1 MNKKKESNYGHFY
14 TKFIKLLNL
23 LVKRNKNQ
31 QTMIDKI
38 NSLINIFD
46 VGDLKFFFLVVKK
59 NIKNLMTLSLIFSLL
74 VFLISSNQ
82 EKKFLSKATIVIE
95 PDDNKI
101 VNIEEVYSIEAL
113 SNRINN
119 QIAILKSDEVLEYIV
134 KDKKSS
140 MKFKNLYSENKQNLF
155 RRIFSKKINIDEDFL
170 KSILTA
176 NFSVRNIPRS
186 DVLELSFIST
196 NPKIS
201 QLALMSIIDSYQRYE
216 IDSKIQITNYAN
228 KKITERL
235 KELVAQMDIAQKKL
249 SNYKKDN
256 NLVDTG
262 NVKELKIKEIQ
273 SISSR
278 IVDAKKNY
286 QEQQNDLLSIK
297 VADGDMDA
305 LLAIKD
311 LRSREEISNIKASLN
326 ANESNIQSL
335 SLIYTDKHPKIIQ
348 ANDLNDNLKEQLK
361 DILDE
366 NIQQKAFELS
376 NLDNFIKLSDEEL
389 QKATDELRI
398 IEEKEAGML
407 KFSRE
412 VESSRKLYESFL
424 QRVKETNEAQNLQVS
439 RLKVIETPI
448 LPSSHFSPQPTKN
461 FLLAF
466 LISFFGIY
474 GLLYFREMNSSVI
487 KSPEA
492 IESLNIPQVGILPR
506 VENLKRGYHILQMF
520 VEDGGSSFAEAIRS
534 SRATIESKFTKNKS
548 YMVTSSNPSEGKTTF
563 AFNLAL
569 SLEKANKVLFIEA
582 DIRRPSVLNGFYQ
595 FDREILGLGEI
606 ITGSAQLNEAIFK
619 VPGTELDIIT
629 SGEKRFDMSDIVNKE
644 QIKKFLDVLK
654 MEYDFVIVDS
664 PPVQPVSDTLILTQ
678 ASDYNLFVIRSD
690 ETRTASF
697 MSSIKKIQNVGAKIN
712 GIVINDL
719 DTSKDSYYSY
729 YYSYSPDYYTKS

>member
-1 MNKKKESNYGHFY
+1 MDILPWNLPNYWIFGIKE
-14 TKFIKLLNL
+14 IKNISA
-23 LVKRNKNQ
+23 
-31 QTMIDKI
+31 MIDRI

-46 VGDLKFFFLVVKK
+46 VGDIKFFFLVAKK
-59 NIKNLMTLSLIFSLL
+59 NLKNLLTLSLIFSLL

-95 PDDNKI
+95 PEDNKI
-101 VNIEEVYSIEAL
+101 VNIEEVYSIEAQ

-119 QIAILKSDEVLEYIV
+119 QMAILKSDEVQEYIV
-134 KDKKSS
+134 KDKKNS

-155 RRIFSKKINIDEDFL
+155 QRIFTKKKNIDEKFL
-170 KSILTA
+170 KIILTE
-176 NFSVRNIPRS
+176 NFSVKNIPRS

-216 IDSKIQITNYAN
+216 IDSKIKITNYAN
-228 KKITERL
+228 QKITERL
-235 KELVAQMDIAQKKL
+235 KELVAQMDVAQKKL
-249 SNYKKDN
+249 SNYKREN

-297 VADGDMDA
+297 VADGDVDA

-311 LRSREEISNIKASLN
+311 LRSRDEISNIKASLT

-348 ANDLNDNLKEQLK
+348 ANDLNQNLQVQLK

-376 NLDNFIKLSDEEL
+376 NLDNFIKLSEDEL
-389 QKATDELRI
+389 QKATDELRV

-439 RLKVIETPI
+439 KLKVIETPN

-466 LISFFGIY
+466 LISFFGVY

-492 IESLNIPQVGILPR
+492 IDSLNIPQIGILPR
-506 VENLKRGYHILQMF
+506 VEKLKRGYHILQMF
-520 VEDGGSSFAEAIRS
+520 VEDGASSFAEAIRS
-534 SRATIESKFTKNKS
+534 SRATIESKFSKNRS
-548 YMVTSSNPSEGKTTF
+548 YMVTSSNPSEGKTTY

-569 SLEKANKVLFIEA
+569 SLEKSNRVLFIEA

-606 ITGSAQLNEAIFK
+606 ITGTAQLNEAIFK

-654 MEYDFVIVDS
+654 LEYDYVIVDS

-729 YYSYSPDYYTKS
+729 YYSYSPEYYTKS

>member
-1 MNKKKESNYGHFY
+1 MIS
-14 TKFIKLLNL
+14 KFNSLLN
-23 LVKRNKNQ
+23 V
-31 QTMIDKI
+31 
-38 NSLINIFD
+38 FD
-46 VGDLKFFFLVVKK
+46 VGDLKFFLLVIKK
-59 NIKNLMTLSLIFSLL
+59 NIKNLIILSLILSLL
-74 VFLISSNQ
+74 VLIVSLNQ
-82 EKKFLSKATIVIE
+82 EKKYLSKATIVIE
-95 PDDNKI
+95 PEDNKI
-101 VNIEEVYSIEAL
+101 VNIEEVYSIETK

-119 QIAILKSDEVLEYIV
+119 QMAILKSDEVQEYIV
-134 KDKKSS
+134 NDKKNS
-140 MKFKNLYSENKQNLF
+140 MKFKNLYSETKQSF
-155 RRIFSKKINIDEDFL
+155 FQRIFTRKKTVDGEFL
-170 KSILTA
+170 KQILTN
-176 NFSVRNIPRS
+176 NFKVINIPRS
-186 DVLELSFIST
+186 DVLELSFVST

-201 QLALMSIIDSYQRYE
+201 QLALLSIIDSYQRYE
-216 IDSKIQITNYAN
+216 IDSKIKITNYAN
-228 KKITERL
+228 QKISERL
-235 KELVAQMDIAQKKL
+235 NDLVSQIDVAQKKL
-249 SNYKKDN
+249 SEYKKEN

-297 VADGDMDA
+297 VADGDVDA

-311 LRSREEISNIKASLN
+311 LRSREEISNIKASLS

-335 SLIYTDKHPKIIQ
+335 SLIYTDKHPKIVQ
-348 ANDLNDNLKEQLK
+348 ANDLNENLKVQLK
-361 DILDE
+361 TILDE

-389 QKATDELRI
+389 QKATNELRV

-407 KFSRE
+407 KYSRE

-439 RLKVIETPI
+439 RLKVIETPN
-448 LPSSHFSPQPTKN
+448 LPGKPFSPKPSKN
-461 FLLAF
+461 FIMAF
-466 LISFFGIY
+466 VISFIGFY
-474 GLLYFREMNSSVI
+474 TLLYYREMNSSVI

-492 IESLNIPQVGILPR
+492 IDSLNIPQIGILPR
-506 VENLKRGYHILQMF
+506 VEKLKRGFHILQMF
-520 VEDGGSSFAEAIRS
+520 VEDGSSSFSEAIRS
-534 SRATIESKFTKNKS
+534 SRAIVESKFEKNKS
-548 YMVTSSNPSEGKTTF
+548 YMITSSNPSEGKTTY

-569 SLEKANKVLFIEA
+569 SLEKSNKVLFIEA

-595 FDREILGLGEI
+595 FDKQILGLGEI
-606 ITGSAQLNEAIFK
+606 ISNNTQLNDTIFK

-654 MEYDFVIVDS
+654 MEYDYVIVDS

-690 ETRTASF
+690 ETRTVSF

-729 YYSYSPDYYTKS
+729 YYSYSPNYYYTKS

>member
-1 MNKKKESNYGHFY
+1 
-14 TKFIKLLNL
+14 
-23 LVKRNKNQ
+23 
-31 QTMIDKI
+31 MIIDRI
-38 NSLINIFD
+38 NSLLNIFD
-46 VGDLKFFFLVVKK
+46 VGDLKFFFLVAKK
-59 NIKNLMTLSLIFSLL
+59 NLKNLITLSIVFSLL

-101 VNIEEVYSIEAL
+101 VNIEEVYSLEAQ

-119 QIAILKSDEVLEYIV
+119 QMAILKSDEVQEYIV
-134 KDKKSS
+134 NDKKNS
-140 MKFKNLYSENKQNLF
+140 MKFKNLYSENKKNFFQ
-155 RRIFSKKINIDEDFL
+155 RIFTKKQNIDEGFL
-170 KSILTA
+170 KSILTK
-176 NFSVRNIPRS
+176 NFTVKNIPRS
-186 DVLELSFIST
+186 DVLELSFVST

-201 QLALMSIIDSYQRYE
+201 QLALISIIDSYQRYE
-216 IDSKIQITNYAN
+216 IDSKIKITNYAN
-228 KKITERL
+228 QKISERL
-235 KELVAQMDIAQKKL
+235 KELVEQMDIAQKKL
-249 SNYKKDN
+249 SKYKRDN

-297 VADGDMDA
+297 VADGDVDA

-311 LRSREEISNIKASLN
+311 LRSRDEISNLKASLT

-348 ANDLNDNLKEQLK
+348 ANDLNENLKSQLK
-361 DILDE
+361 SILDE

-376 NLDNFIKLSDEEL
+376 NLDNFIKLSNEEL

-412 VESSRKLYESFL
+412 VESSKKLYESFL

-439 RLKVIETPI
+439 KLKVIETPN
-448 LPSSHFSPQPTKN
+448 LPASPFSPQPTKN
-461 FLLAF
+461 FILAF
-466 LISFFGIY
+466 LISFCGVY

-492 IESLNIPQVGILPR
+492 IDSLNIPQIGILPR
-506 VENLKRGYHILQMF
+506 VDKLKRGFHILQMF
-520 VEDGGSSFAEAIRS
+520 IEDGASSFAEAIRS
-534 SRATIESKFTKNKS
+534 SRATIESKYLKNKS

-569 SLEKANKVLFIEA
+569 SLEKTNKVLFIEA

-606 ITGSAQLNEAIFK
+606 ISGSAQLNEVIFK
-619 VPGTELDIIT
+619 VPGTDLDIIT

-654 MEYDFVIVDS
+654 IEYDYVIVDS
-664 PPVQPVSDTLILTQ
+664 PPVQPVSDTLILCQ
-678 ASDYNLFVIRSD
+678 ASDYNLFVIRSE

-729 YYSYSPDYYTKS
+729 YYSYSPEYYTKS

>member
-1 MNKKKESNYGHFY
+1 MIS
-14 TKFIKLLNL
+14 KFNSLLN
-23 LVKRNKNQ
+23 V
-31 QTMIDKI
+31 
-38 NSLINIFD
+38 FD
-46 VGDLKFFFLVVKK
+46 VGDLKFFLLVIKK
-59 NIKNLMTLSLIFSLL
+59 NIKNLIILSLILSLL
-74 VFLISSNQ
+74 VLIVSLNK
-82 EKKFLSKATIVIE
+82 EKKYLSKATIVIE
-95 PDDNKI
+95 PEDNKI
-101 VNIEEVYSIEAL
+101 VNIEEVYSIETQ

-119 QIAILKSDEVLEYIV
+119 QMAILKSDEVQEYIV
-134 KDKKSS
+134 NDKKNR
-140 MKFKNLYSENKQNLF
+140 MKFKNLYSETKQSF
-155 RRIFSKKINIDEDFL
+155 FQRIFTRKKTVDGEFL
-170 KSILTA
+170 KQILTN
-176 NFSVRNIPRS
+176 NFKVINIPRS
-186 DVLELSFIST
+186 DVLELSFVST

-201 QLALMSIIDSYQRYE
+201 QLALLSIIDSYQRYE
-216 IDSKIQITNYAN
+216 IDSKIKITNYAN
-228 KKITERL
+228 QKISERL
-235 KELVAQMDIAQKKL
+235 NDLVSQIDVAQKKL
-249 SNYKKDN
+249 SEYKKEN

-297 VADGDMDA
+297 VADGDVDA

-311 LRSREEISNIKASLN
+311 LRSREEISNIKASLS

-335 SLIYTDKHPKIIQ
+335 SLIYTDKHPKIVQ
-348 ANDLNDNLKEQLK
+348 ANDLNENLKVQLK
-361 DILDE
+361 TILDE

-389 QKATDELRI
+389 QKATNELRV

-407 KFSRE
+407 KYSRE

-439 RLKVIETPI
+439 RLKVIETPN
-448 LPSSHFSPQPTKN
+448 LPGKPFSPKPSKN
-461 FLLAF
+461 FLMAF
-466 LISFFGIY
+466 VISFIGFY
-474 GLLYFREMNSSVI
+474 TLLYYREMNSSVI

-492 IESLNIPQVGILPR
+492 IDSLNIPQIGILPR
-506 VENLKRGYHILQMF
+506 VEKLKRGFHILQMF
-520 VEDGGSSFAEAIRS
+520 VEDGSSSFSEAIRS
-534 SRATIESKFTKNKS
+534 SRAIIESKFEKNKS
-548 YMVTSSNPSEGKTTF
+548 YMITSSNPSEGKTTY

-569 SLEKANKVLFIEA
+569 SLEKSNKVLFIEA

-595 FDREILGLGEI
+595 FDKQILGLGEI
-606 ITGSAQLNEAIFK
+606 ISNNTQLNDTIFK

-654 MEYDFVIVDS
+654 MEYDYVIVDS

-678 ASDYNLFVIRSD
+678 ASDYNLFVIRSE
-690 ETRTASF
+690 ETRTVSF

-729 YYSYSPDYYTKS
+729 YYSYSPNYYYTKS

>member
-1 MNKKKESNYGHFY
+1 
-14 TKFIKLLNL
+14 
-23 LVKRNKNQ
+23 
-31 QTMIDKI
+31 MI
-38 NSLINIFD
+38 
-46 VGDLKFFFLVVKK
+46 
-59 NIKNLMTLSLIFSLL
+59 
-74 VFLISSNQ
+74 ISFNQ
-82 EKKFLSKATIVIE
+82 EKKYLSKATIVIE
-95 PDDNKI
+95 PEDNKI
-101 VNIEEVYSIEAL
+101 VNIEEVYSLEAQ

-119 QIAILKSDEVLEYIV
+119 QMAILKSDEVQEYIV
-134 KDKKSS
+134 KDKKNS
-140 MKFKNLYSENKQNLF
+140 MKFKSLYSETKQNF
-155 RRIFSKKINIDEDFL
+155 FQRIFTKKVTVDDIFL
-170 KSILTA
+170 KSVLTN

-186 DVLELSFIST
+186 DVLELSFVSN

-201 QLALMSIIDSYQRYE
+201 QLALTSIIDSYQRYE
-216 IDSKIQITNYAN
+216 IDSKIKITSYAN
-228 KKITERL
+228 QKITERL
-235 KELVAQMDIAQKKL
+235 KELVEQMDVAQKKL
-249 SNYKKDN
+249 SNYKREN

-278 IVDAKKNY
+278 IIDAKKNY

-297 VADGDMDA
+297 VADGDIDA

-311 LRSREEISNIKASLN
+311 LRSRDEISNIKASLT

-335 SLIYTDKHPKIIQ
+335 SLIYTDKHPKILQ
-348 ANDLNDNLKEQLK
+348 ANDLNNNLVSQLKE
-361 DILDE
+361 ILDE

-376 NLDNFIKLSDEEL
+376 NLDNFIKLSNDEL
-389 QKATDELRI
+389 QKATDELRL

-439 RLKVIETPI
+439 RLKVIENPI
-448 LPSSHFSPQPTKN
+448 LPSVPFSPQPTKN
-461 FLLAF
+461 FILAF
-466 LISFFGIY
+466 VISFLSVY
-474 GLLYFREMNSSVI
+474 ALVYYREMNSSVI

-492 IESLNIPQVGILPR
+492 IDSLNIPQIGILPR
-506 VENLKRGYHILQMF
+506 VEKLKRGFHILQMF
-520 VEDGGSSFAEAIRS
+520 VEDGASSFSEAIRS
-534 SRATIESKFTKNKS
+534 SRAIIESKFEKNKS
-548 YMVTSSNPSEGKTTF
+548 YMITSSNPSEGKTTY

-569 SLEKANKVLFIEA
+569 SLEKSNKVLFIEA

-595 FDREILGLGEI
+595 FDKEILGLGEI
-606 ITGSAQLNEAIFK
+606 ISGSAKLNDAIFK

-644 QIKKFLDVLK
+644 QIKKFLDLLK
-654 MEYDFVIVDS
+654 MEYDYVIVDS

-690 ETRTASF
+690 ETRTVSF
-697 MSSIKKIQNVGAKIN
+697 MSSIKKIQNVGAKIS
-712 GIVINDL
+712 GIVVNDL

-729 YYSYSPDYYTKS
+729 YYSYSPNYYYHKS